1 MSLACWLRK
10 HYPSTL
16 MLLFV
21 VQQSGGGSLGGEAR
35 KLTFGQR
42 IVNHLLGLSPPRQRY
57 SVPVEY
63 LWGSAKRDL
72 LQPSR
77 AHMKAG
83 RSCSW
88 GHVCS
93 SYSVSNWMMGFGS
106 LEKNPISCLFTWI
119 DSFACTSPNLEVWN
133 SLCLLFTMF
142 WWPVFHEDMNEMFIL
157 NRRSLIT
164 GGREL
169 PISKLESSEEGNLW
183 SVWLILESSMSKQK
197 SLMT

>member
-21 VQQSGGGSLGGEAR
+21 VQKSGGGSLGGEAR

-106 LEKNPISCLFTWI
+106 LEKIQSAACSHELILLHALVQIWRCEI
-119 DSFACTSPNLEVWN
+119 HFACCSPCSDGQFFVRTWMKC
-133 SLCLLFTMF
+133 SF
-142 WWPVFHEDMNEMFIL
+142 W
-157 NRRSLIT
+157 T
-164 GGREL
+164 GDC
-169 PISKLESSEEGNLW
+169 W
-183 SVWLILESSMSKQK
+183 SPAAGSFQYPNWRTARKEIYEAFGWY
-197 SLMT
+197 

>member
-1 MSLACWLRK
+1 MLLTLLFDFLQNHFNSCSLMSLAWQQWK

-21 VQQSGGGSLGGEAR
+21 VQKSGGGSLGGDAR

-42 IVNHLLGLSPPRQRY
+42 IVNHLLGLSPPTHRY

-63 LWGSAKRDL
+63 LLGSAKQDL
-72 LQPSR
+72 LQSSR

-106 LEKNPISCLFTWI
+106 LEKIQSAAYSHELILLHALVQIWRCEIHIASCLNHTDVEFLMR
-119 DSFACTSPNLEVWN
+119 ALMK
-133 SLCLLFTMF
+133 CLL
-142 WWPVFHEDMNEMFIL
+142 
-157 NRRSLIT
+157 
-164 GGREL
+164 
-169 PISKLESSEEGNLW
+169 
-183 SVWLILESSMSKQK
+183 
-197 SLMT
+197 